1 MCIRDRTSNSHCEFH
16 KPDVLKIIYCSQLIV
31 NFKTTVLL
39 ARCFVISLFRFQ
51 KSNWFFLRLNQSSP
65 VVLTIYISHTIV
77 YNVKSYASEILL
89 SDAIVLDMSVAYI
102 KKMLWY
108 MYLIHREKRISVRKK
123 WY

>member
-1 MCIRDRTSNSHCEFH
+1 MINAQCKTSNSHYEFH
-16 KPDVLKIIYCSQLIV
+16 KPDVLKIIDCSQLIV

-51 KSNWFFLRLNQSSP
+51 KSNWFFLRMNQSSP

-77 YNVKSYASEILL
+77 YNVNSYAFEILL

-102 KKMLWY
+102 KKKCY
-108 MYLIHREKRISVRKK
+108 GTCI
-123 WY
+123 

>member
-1 MCIRDRTSNSHCEFH
+1 MINAQCITSNSHYEFH
-16 KPDVLKIIYCSQLIV
+16 KPDVLKVIYCSQLIV

-51 KSNWFFLRLNQSSP
+51 KSNWFFLRMNQSSP

-77 YNVKSYASEILL
+77 YNVNSYAFEILL

-102 KKMLWY
+102 KKNVMVY
-108 MYLIHREKRISVRKK
+108 VFNS
-123 WY
+123 

>member
-1 MCIRDRTSNSHCEFH
+1 M
-16 KPDVLKIIYCSQLIV
+16 
-31 NFKTTVLL
+31 
-39 ARCFVISLFRFQ
+39 
-51 KSNWFFLRLNQSSP
+51 NQSSP

-77 YNVKSYASEILL
+77 YNVNSYAFEILL
-89 SDAIVLDMSVAYI
+89 NDAMSVAYI